1 MTHLMPAP
9 AAGIFVSGESIDP
22 EEVDCE
28 DPDTI
33 PMVSAPVS
41 ISWAEVTGSHPELG
55 SPKDSPDIEI
65 HNYQIVVEVETDLE
79 EELELSV
86 ILPPGTTSLSVPEAF
101 TDLDE
106 DGQIKFEI
114 LTREESFSRPRLRA
128 ALCWND

>member
-1 MTHLMPAP
+1 
-9 AAGIFVSGESIDP
+9 V
-22 EEVDCE
+22 
-28 DPDTI
+28 
-33 PMVSAPVS
+33 VSAPVS
-41 ISWAEVTGSHPELG
+41 ISWVAVTKSHPDLG
-55 SPKDSPDIEI
+55 SPKGSPDIVI

-114 LTREESFSRPRLRA
+114 LAREDSFNQTAVESCFVLVP
-128 ALCWND
+128 